1 MARQKSKGQSEEI
14 LYHDAALAILAMVD
28 HDDED
33 ALADAACDYA
43 AGAKLDPE
51 RLFDYALHLCGD
63 CCR

>member
-1 MARQKSKGQSEEI
+1 MARQKSKGSSEET

-28 HDDED
+28 PDNED

-43 AGAKLDPE
+43 AGVKLDAE

-63 CCR
+63 CCK